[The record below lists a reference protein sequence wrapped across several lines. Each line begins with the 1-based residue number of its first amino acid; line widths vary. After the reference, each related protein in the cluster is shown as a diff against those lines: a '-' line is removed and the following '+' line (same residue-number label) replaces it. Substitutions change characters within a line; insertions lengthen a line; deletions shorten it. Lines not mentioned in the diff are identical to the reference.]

1 MTNAVPKNLN
11 AASIA
16 DQLNA
21 LEQSNNVTLS
31 EYGYVMYVLEH
42 AGMGGIYHGRLSD
55 PQLMAGYAQEARK
68 YREDM
73 PTLLVNAKKY
83 AEKVFSIVLDP
94 DLFLPRLEGMSFPYV
109 LFVLFTALGQPDMVV
124 GYKTATAELLSRYP
138 GTLDLLPENIQ
149 KLTQEALNADSE

>member
-1 MTNAVPKNLN
+1 MISQETLQQVIAQLLTTAVPKNLN
-11 AASIA
+11 ATSIA

-31 EYGYVMYVLEH
+31 EYGYVMYALEH

-68 YREDM
+68 
-73 PTLLVNAKKY
+73 
-83 AEKVFSIVLDP
+83 
-94 DLFLPRLEGMSFPYV
+94 FPYV
-109 LFVLFTALGQPDMVV
+109 LFVLFTALGQPDMVD
-124 GYKTATAELLSRYP
+124 GYKIATAELLSRYP